1 MDNLY
6 IRSCEMRGFF
16 MEYNYIYNT
25 ALEKLEI
32 LYYFARVPVS
42 LYSNNSPVVQF
53 PEKPLSMDVL
63 LKNQSEFPS
72 IIFSKNQIL
81 TCQFVINDY
90 FECYIVFEL
99 NETDLILI
107 GPFLDEEMYDAK
119 FSTLIKKNS
128 LPIKL
133 KNKLV
138 DYFAKLQVLDNTRR
152 FYINKLLNYLFPDD
166 SNIHVDQPASTHA
179 SVPENYFVTTY
190 KNRMSMFQHPP
201 YFLEQVIIKMIK
213 NGTKSN
219 ARQILSEIN
228 SLNRAKLSDDP
239 LRSLKNSLI
248 CSCTIFTRAAIEGGV
263 TDYEAFNMSDAFIIE
278 IEKSNSMAEL
288 DSLEY
293 RMVETFI
300 EKVNE
305 ANTFKFSPVIRNTM
319 TYIVNHL
326 SDKLTLK
333 DIADNVYVHP
343 NYLSALFKKEVGI
356 SLFQYIIKR
365 RVEES
370 TYFLKYS
377 NESIADIA
385 AFYQF
390 CNQSYYIKMFNKYM
404 GISPNAYRQ
413 SNN

>member
-1 MDNLY
+1 
-6 IRSCEMRGFF
+6 
-16 MEYNYIYNT
+16 MEYNHKHNT
-25 ALEKLEI
+25 TLEKLEI
-32 LYYFARVPVS
+32 IYYFTQVPVS

-53 PEKPLSMDVL
+53 PEKPLSMDAL
-63 LKNQSEFPS
+63 LKNECEFPN
-72 IIFSKNQIL
+72 IIFSRNQTF
-81 TCQFVINDY
+81 TCQFITNDY
-90 FECYIVFEL
+90 YECFIVYEL
-99 NETDLILI
+99 NDTDVIII

-119 FSTLIKKNS
+119 LSTLIKKNTLS
-128 LPIKL
+128 IKL
-133 KNKLV
+133 KHKLM
-138 DYFAKLQVLDNTRR
+138 DYFSKLQILDHTKR

-166 SNIHVDQPASTHA
+166 SSIHLEQNTSTDTSEKT

-190 KNRMSMFQHPP
+190 KNRLSMFEHPP
-201 YFLEQVIIKMIK
+201 YYLEQVIVKHIK
-213 NGTKSN
+213 NGIKPN
-219 ARQILSEIN
+219 ARHILSEIN

-248 CSCTIFTRAAIEGGV
+248 GSCTIFTRAAIAGGV
-263 TDYEAFNMSDAFIIE
+263 TDYEAFNLSDAFIME
-278 IEKSNSMAEL
+278 IEKTNSMSEL
-288 DSLEY
+288 NNLEY

-305 ANTFKFSPVIRNTM
+305 AKTFKFSPIIKNTM
-319 TYIVNHL
+319 LYIVNHL

-333 DIADNVYVHP
+333 DIADHVYVHP

-356 SLFQYIIKR
+356 SLFQYIIKKR
-365 RVEES
+365 IEES

-390 CNQSYYIKMFNKYM
+390 CNQSYYIKMFHKYM
-404 GISPNAYRQ
+404 GMSPNAYRQ